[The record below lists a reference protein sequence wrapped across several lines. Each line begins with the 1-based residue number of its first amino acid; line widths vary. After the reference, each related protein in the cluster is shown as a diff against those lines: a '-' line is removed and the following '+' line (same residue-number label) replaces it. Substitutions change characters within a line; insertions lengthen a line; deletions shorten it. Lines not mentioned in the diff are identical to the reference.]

1 MFARSLNY
9 NPLLLCAFH
18 GLAMALFP
26 IAIITLL
33 WKDQF
38 GLSMA
43 EIMLLQAV
51 FGVVVAAME
60 FPSGYV
66 ADRLGYRPTL
76 LGAAICSLLGWAV
89 YLVAFDFWTV
99 ALAEGILGI
108 AFSFISGADTALL
121 YESLQATGREGDF
134 AFWYGRFRFSG
145 EIAEGSA
152 ALAAGLLFAWWDRL
166 PFVLEIFVWAISVGV
181 AWLLVEPARHRPPTT
196 QTWSQ
201 VQRLFRFVFHE
212 QRYLRT
218 IIFLMVV
225 LGTASFIPVWLI
237 QLYARDAGVPVA
249 WLGVLWAAANY
260 SVALGSFTSARLGQS
275 IGLLPALLLCILLT
289 AVGYLGLGL
298 SHALFGF
305 AFYFCL
311 TVMRGLNGPL
321 LHVEEQQL
329 IPSSDRAGLISLR
342 SFMFRGNFV
351 WIGPAIGYA
360 VDHIGQYRVLLSIGP
375 ILTVTALFGWYWLA
389 RARASHQQ
397 FSV

>member
-121 YESLQATGREGDF
+121 YESLHATGREGDF

-152 ALAAGLLFAWWDRL
+152 AFLERRPADFA
-166 PFVLEIFVWAISVGV
+166 
-181 AWLLVEPARHRPPTT
+181 
-196 QTWSQ
+196 
-201 VQRLFRFVFHE
+201 
-212 QRYLRT
+212 
-218 IIFLMVV
+218 
-225 LGTASFIPVWLI
+225 
-237 QLYARDAGVPVA
+237 
-249 WLGVLWAAANY
+249 
-260 SVALGSFTSARLGQS
+260 
-275 IGLLPALLLCILLT
+275 
-289 AVGYLGLGL
+289 
-298 SHALFGF
+298 
-305 AFYFCL
+305 
-311 TVMRGLNGPL
+311 
-321 LHVEEQQL
+321 
-329 IPSSDRAGLISLR
+329 
-342 SFMFRGNFV
+342 
-351 WIGPAIGYA
+351 
-360 VDHIGQYRVLLSIGP
+360 
-375 ILTVTALFGWYWLA
+375 
-389 RARASHQQ
+389 
-397 FSV
+397 